1 MREVEKS
8 VMRELTEERD
18 NGNNYK
24 QNMNDNLIQTGQPC
38 CCNYQPPVINITI
51 NPVIN
56 TTSETKTTTKNSP
69 LHELGS
75 VLSFLP
81 NIIGK

>member
-1 MREVEKS
+1 MKEVEKS
-8 VMRELTEERD
+8 VMRELIEERD
-18 NGNNYK
+18 NKNKN
-24 QNMNDNLIQTGQPC
+24 NMNDNLIQTGQPC

-69 LHELGS
+69 LRELGS
-75 VLSFLP
+75 ILSFIP
-81 NIIGK
+81 NLIK